1 MGILNLTPD
10 SFYDGGRIKGVADLL
25 EKAEKMISAGAS
37 ILDLGAVS
45 TSYGVLCSRSG
56 APSILDLGAVS
67 TRPGAEHVS
76 AETEKSRL
84 LPAVEA
90 IRVRFPDAI
99 LSIDTFRSDVARDA
113 MAAGADMIND
123 ISGGTFDPDMYA
135 TIASLQVPYVV
146 MHIQG
151 TPATM
156 QQNPDYQNVTKEVI
170 RWIADKLSILRQKG
184 VTDVI
189 ADPGFGFGKTTE
201 HNYNL
206 LRELDLFRILGV
218 PLLIGISRK
227 SMIWKPL
234 DIKPDDSLTGTIAL
248 NYHALM
254 QGADILRVHDVKE
267 AVETIRIFEL
277 AGGLNRRNPL
287 LHI

>member
-1 MGILNLTPD
+1 MQHATINCRGRLLSFEHPKVMGILNLTPD
-10 SFYDGGRIKGVADLL
+10 SFYDGGRIKGINDVLK
-25 EKAEKMISAGAS
+25 KAENMLVAGA
-37 ILDLGAVS
+37 D
-45 TSYGVLCSRSG
+45 
-56 APSILDLGAVS
+56 ILDLGAVS
-67 TRPGAEHVS
+67 TRPGAEPVS
-76 AETEKSRL
+76 AEIEKTRL
-84 LPAVEA
+84 LPAIEA
-90 IRVRFPDAI
+90 IRVRFPDAVV
-99 LSIDTFRSDVARDA
+99 SADTFRSDVARDA
-113 MAAGADMIND
+113 IAAGADLIND
-123 ISGGTFDPDMYA
+123 ISGGTFDPDMYT
-135 TIASLQVPYVV
+135 TIAELQVPYIV

-201 HNYNL
+201 HNYTL
-206 LRELDLFRILGV
+206 LRELDFFRILGV

-248 NYHALM
+248 NYQALM
-254 QGADILRVHDVKE
+254 NGADILRVHDVKE

-287 LHI
+287 LCN